1 MHKILSLALLTCMS
15 SVQAG
20 ELSVDINCFSDA
32 KGKINLE
39 FRSYSDADAGPVGG
53 QVRYRQSKTF
63 IPVVYKQTTTLR
75 EVEDRPWE
83 FQHTWLEVLDADIT
97 GQYDMVT
104 QGALIYSFTYTSKR
118 TGKTIDLSKQTYTD
132 ESGKCTWQ

>member
-1 MHKILSLALLTCMS
+1 MHKILSLALSICMS

-20 ELSVDINCFSDA
+20 ELSVDSRCFSDA

-39 FRSYSDADAGPVGG
+39 FRAYSDADIGPVGG
-53 QVRYRQSKTF
+53 QVRYRQSRKF
-63 IPVVYKQTTTLR
+63 IPLVYKQTTTLM

-83 FQHTWLEVLDADIT
+83 FQDTWLEVLNGAIT
-97 GQYDMVT
+97 GQYDMIT
-104 QGALIYSFTYTSKR
+104 QGALIYSFSYTSKR
-118 TGKTIDLSKQTYTD
+118 TGKTIHLSKQTYPD